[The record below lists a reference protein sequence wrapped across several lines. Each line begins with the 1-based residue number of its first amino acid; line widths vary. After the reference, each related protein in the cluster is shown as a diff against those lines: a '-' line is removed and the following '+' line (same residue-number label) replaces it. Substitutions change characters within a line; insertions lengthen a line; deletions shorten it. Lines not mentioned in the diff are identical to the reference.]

1 MKNILASLCVLLIL
15 AGCTTPTVP
24 VTMKFP
30 SAPTEL
36 LKLCPDLN
44 LVDPNTD
51 KLSVVLGVVSD
62 NYITYYEC
70 KSKVGDW
77 IEWYNSQKVI
87 FDRISK

>member
-1 MKNILASLCVLLIL
+1 MKKLLSVCAFFAL
-15 AGCTTPTVP
+15 TGCAAPSVP

-30 SAPTEL
+30 AAPTEL